1 MNKKMR
7 IEEIVPAKDILTG
20 NLENVKGGEG
30 INVCLKGCITGE
42 KSDKDKDKGKDN
54 EPTPTTPSPIP
65 TTPTKPG
72 TEQQGP
78 ATSSQQG
85 K

>member
-1 MNKKMR
+1 MMNKKIK

-20 NLENVKGGEG
+20 NLVNVKGGEG

-42 KSDKDKDKGKDN
+42 KSDKNKDKGN
-54 EPTPTTPSPIP
+54 EPTPTTPVP
-65 TTPTKPG
+65 TPSTPEKPG
-72 TEQQGP
+72 TDQQGP
-78 ATSSQQG
+78 AAPSSPG